1 MRDEEVQKTIEK
13 YCNNEMSLLKKV
25 CYPIIAQFGGVADF
39 EYEDFW
45 SIANETV
52 WLAAVRFDDSIHDS
66 FDNYLKGCLQNK
78 FKSIVTKKNRKKRI
92 PVNCFIS
99 LDSPIS
105 EDSDKKISE
114 VLDSGYRLSDD
125 IKELQDDDGLE
136 IFISGLSKKQYL
148 IVDLIIQGYEKDEIK
163 KRLCMTDK
171 RYETCIGM
179 LRSFENRILL
189 SGGTSRNA

>member
-1 MRDEEVQKTIEK
+1 MRDEDVQKVIEK
-13 YCNNEMSLLKKV
+13 YCSNEMALLKRI

-52 WLAAVRFDDSIHDS
+52 WVAAIRFDDSIHDS

-78 FKSIVTKKNRKKRI
+78 FKSIITKKNRKKRI
-92 PVNCFIS
+92 PRECFIS
-99 LDSPIS
+99 IDSTIS
-105 EDSDKKISE
+105 KDSDRMIAD

-125 IKELQDDDGLE
+125 IRELQDDDGLE
-136 IFISGLSKKQYL
+136 IFIASLSKKQYL
-148 IVDLIIQGYEKDEIK
+148 IVDLIIKGYDKDEIK

-171 RYETCIGM
+171 RYDTCLAM
-179 LRSFENRILL
+179 MRSFENRILL
-189 SGGTSRNA
+189 GGRLSGKA